1 MAEESV
7 SVRDVVLAVG
17 RLEERLKDVS
27 LSVGRLEERVQDVSL
42 SMARVEER
50 VQGLEKRLEEGFSFM
65 RMTLD
70 QVDKRID
77 DVQGEVRS
85 MRTWNFGMYA
95 PIVVGVVGV
104 LVAYARSLW

>member
-17 RLEERLKDVS
+17 RLEERLQDVS
-27 LSVGRLEERVQDVSL
+27 LSVGRLAERVQDVSL

-50 VQGLEKRLEEGFSFM
+50 VQGLEKRLEEGFSFV

-85 MRTWNFGMYA
+85 MRTWIFGMYA

>member
-17 RLEERLKDVS
+17 RLEERLQDVS
-27 LSVGRLEERVQDVSL
+27 LSVGRL
-42 SMARVEER
+42 EER
-50 VQGLEKRLEEGFSFM
+50 VQGLEKRLEEGFSFV

-77 DVQGEVRS
+77 DVQGGVRS
-85 MRTWNFGMYA
+85 MRTWIFGMYA
-95 PIVVGVVGV
+95 PIVVGVAGV
-104 LVAYARSLW
+104 LVAYAKSLW

>member
-17 RLEERLKDVS
+17 RLEER
-27 LSVGRLEERVQDVSL
+27 
-42 SMARVEER
+42 
-50 VQGLEKRLEEGFSFM
+50 VQGLEKRLEEGFSFV
-65 RMTLD
+65 RITLE

-85 MRTWNFGMYA
+85 MRTWIFGMYA

-104 LVAYARSLW
+104 LVAYAKSLW